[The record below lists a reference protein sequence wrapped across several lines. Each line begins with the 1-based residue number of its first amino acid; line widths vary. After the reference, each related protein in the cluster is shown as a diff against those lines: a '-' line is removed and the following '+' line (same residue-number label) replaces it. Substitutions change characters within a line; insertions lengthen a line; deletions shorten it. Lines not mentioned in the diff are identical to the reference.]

1 MYLYLLIADYDVGVI
16 GELANDI
23 FRIQRFQ
30 ICCIHDESR
39 WSDSGYLDDA
49 GCYDLKCGLYAVL
62 VCTM

>member
-1 MYLYLLIADYDVGVI
+1 MLSSYRVLVFIDEAPIMMYGSVI

-39 WSDSGYLDDA
+39 WSDSGSLDDA
-49 GCYDLKCGLYAVL
+49 GCECDDLKC
-62 VCTM
+62 